1 VPSALVTGASTGI
14 GRATALRLDA
24 AGWRVFAGV
33 RREADGDQLRE
44 AASGRLAPLIL
55 DVTDAGQIEAAAAEV
70 AARTGSEGLDG
81 LVNNAGIGVPG
92 PLETMPMDDI
102 RRQVEVNMFGHLAVT
117 RAMLP
122 SIRRAGGRIV
132 FISSIG
138 GRIAF
143 PMNGPYHLAKFGIE
157 AMGDV
162 FRQELRPWGISVSI
176 VEPGS
181 IATPIW
187 ERSEREIDAHLKR
200 APATEELYG
209 KPLAGVRR
217 ASRRLGERGIAPDRV
232 AATIEHA
239 LTAHRPRSRYL
250 VGLDAKLQARA
261 KIFIPAR
268 LWDWI
273 VARMIGS

>member
-14 GRATALRLDA
+14 GRATTLRLDA

-33 RREADGDQLRE
+33 RREADADSLRE
-44 AASGRLAPLIL
+44 AGSEALVPLML
-55 DVTDAGQIEAAAAEV
+55 DVTDEGQIASARERVASEVGAA
-70 AARTGSEGLDG
+70 GLDG

-122 SIRRAGGRIV
+122 SIRSAGGRIV

-187 ERSEREIDAHLKR
+187 ERSEREIDAHLER
-200 APATEELYG
+200 APAPEQLYG
-209 KPLAGVRR
+209 KQLAAVRR
-217 ASRRLGERGIAPDRV
+217 ASRRLGEGGIAPDRV
-232 AATIEHA
+232 AARIEHA
-239 LTAHRPRSRYL
+239 LTARRPRSRYL
-250 VGLDAKLQARA
+250 VGLDAKSQARA
-261 KIFIPAR
+261 KVLIPAR
-268 LWDWI
+268 VWDRA

>member
-1 VPSALVTGASTGI
+1 MRAVLVTGASTGI

-33 RREADGDQLRE
+33 RREADADSLRE
-44 AASGRLAPLIL
+44 AGSERLEPLML
-55 DVTDAGQIEAAAAEV
+55 DIADAGQIAAAAERIDT
-70 AARTGSEGLDG
+70 AAGGELDG

-92 PLETMPMDDI
+92 PLETMPMEDI
-102 RRQVEVNMFGHLAVT
+102 RRQIEVNMFGHVAVT
-117 RAMLP
+117 KALLP
-122 SIRRAGGRIV
+122 AIRRARGRIV

-157 AMGDV
+157 AAGDV

-181 IATPIW
+181 IKTPIW
-187 ERSEREIDAHLKR
+187 ERSDREIGALLER
-200 APATEELYG
+200 APETEELYG
-209 KPLAGVRR
+209 KPLAAIRR
-217 ASRRLGERGIAPDRV
+217 ASRKLGERGIPPDRV
-232 AATIEHA
+232 ASRIEHA
-239 LTAHRPRSRYL
+239 LAARRPRTRYL
-250 VGLDAKLQARA
+250 VGVDAKLQARA
-261 KIFIPAR
+261 KILTPAR
-268 LWDWI
+268 LWDRI

>member
-1 VPSALVTGASTGI
+1 
-14 GRATALRLDA
+14 
-24 AGWRVFAGV
+24 
-33 RREADGDQLRE
+33 
-44 AASGRLAPLIL
+44 
-55 DVTDAGQIEAAAAEV
+55 
-70 AARTGSEGLDG
+70 
-81 LVNNAGIGVPG
+81 
-92 PLETMPMDDI
+92 MPMDDI

-117 RAMLP
+117 RATLP
-122 SIRRAGGRIV
+122 SIRLARGRIV

-143 PMNGPYHLAKFGIE
+143 PMNGPYHVAKFGIE

-187 ERSEREIDAHLKR
+187 ERSEREIDALLER

-209 KPLAGVRR
+209 KPLAAVRR
-217 ASRRLGERGIAPDRV
+217 ASRRLGEGGIAPDRV
-232 AATIEHA
+232 ADRIEHA
-239 LTAHRPRSRYL
+239 LTARRPRSRYL
-250 VGLDAKLQARA
+250 VGLDAKSQARA
-261 KIFIPAR
+261 KILIPAR
-268 LWDWI
+268 VWDRI